1 MIAVTRNTTSD
12 RSIPPAHP
20 PTRRAAPLSL
30 RLMRLGFRYIG
41 PHLRGT
47 AGRLAYRLWFS
58 THRHPEPKRETQW
71 LADARIDR
79 LDWRGRHL
87 TRYQWGAAAA
97 PAVLLIHGWNGRGSQ
112 LGAFAAPLTQAGLRA
127 VSFDAPAHGRSP
139 GSSTNILDYA
149 EAIRVLAEAS
159 GPVVGAVAHSFGVPA
174 STWALR
180 QGLALPRL
188 VSIAA
193 PADAEFLLDRF
204 AAALQIPAVVL
215 ADMRQKVEQQF
226 GMDIFARLATE
237 AMLTGQNLPGLIIH
251 DRRDREVPSDHAE
264 RLHRAWPASRLLLVD
279 GLGHQRLLRDPE
291 VVAATVAFLT
301 DALGGGDIGQA
312 AATAAIM
319 QPANSQRDSNSMK
332 RYGIRGRLPAGDPM
346 RAAHLLGEDWEWTR
360 WYESEA
366 ERDAAFADMHE
377 QFRYYRRGDQASQ
390 VLSKIERDA

>member
-1 MIAVTRNTTSD
+1 LT
-12 RSIPPAHP
+12 
-20 PTRRAAPLSL
+20 
-30 RLMRLGFRYIG
+30 RLGFRYIG

-71 LADARIDR
+71 LAEARIDR
-79 LDWRGRHL
+79 LDWRNRHL

-97 PAVLLIHGWNGRGSQ
+97 PAVLLVHGWNGRGTQ
-112 LGAFAAPLTQAGLRA
+112 LGAFATSLTQAGLRA
-127 VSFDAPAHGRSP
+127 VTFDAPAHGRSP

-149 EAIRVLAEAS
+149 EAIRIVADAS
-159 GPVVGAVAHSFGVPA
+159 GPLVGAVAHSFGVPA
-174 STWALR
+174 SAWALR

-204 AAALQIPAVVL
+204 AATLQIPAVVL
-215 ADMRQKVEQQF
+215 ADMRRRVERKF

-237 AMLTGQNLPGLIIH
+237 TILAGQNLPGLIVH
-251 DRRDREVPSDHAE
+251 DRSDREVPSDHAE
-264 RLHRAWPASRLLLVD
+264 RLHRAWPASQLLFVD
-279 GLGHQRLLRDPE
+279 GLGHQRLLRDPG

-301 DALGGGDIGQA
+301 DGDTGGVRQA
-312 AATAAIM
+312 KATAAIM
-319 QPANSQRDSNSMK
+319 QPREEPRGSNSMK
-332 RYGIRGRLPAGDPM
+332 RYGIRGRLPPGDPM

-377 QFRYYRRGDQASQ
+377 QFRYYRRGDQPSQ